1 VIARMP
7 EARAWLI
14 TALMAAFVG
23 GLLSSPGSASAHA
36 LLVRV
41 DPQINAALPSS
52 PRIMN
57 LFFSE
62 PLQEDFSSIRV
73 LDSAGQRVDF
83 GDVAF
88 NPDDNT
94 NMTTRVQ
101 RLSAGVYTVVWNTL
115 SQIDG
120 HTWNGSYSF
129 TVLNQDGSSPGGAAF
144 RPNLSSPG
152 PGAAPD
158 AAVKWF
164 SFVGVIGLVSGP
176 LFVRLAAAPAAKS
189 VGDGAKSF
197 AGVAVRHGWDLATGA
212 VLVLFATTT
221 YDAISGALKLG
232 GLEFIDEFLFETRA
246 GLWLELRWTLLI
258 MAALILVAVQRRPQQ
273 RRSSAA
279 LGAMLVIGAGL
290 IASLSGISHG
300 AALDRGGIWGTLFD
314 ALHVGAAAV
323 WVGMLTL
330 MVWTFWSIRGQGD
343 RGERRRFQIETVR
356 RFSWIAAAT
365 VPILATAGGLSLLI
379 QVPAWRGFSETDWG
393 AAMLVKLAVLAM
405 LFAVAGANALLL
417 RPRIA
422 IQDSSDVHVELDA
435 GRLEQRFSRLMRL
448 EVALM
453 LVVLAATAS
462 MTQLSSP
469 RSTLPLS
476 QDQKDNTI
484 EELLLIDDLTTTLT
498 ISPNLV
504 GRNRYEVELRDAGGG
519 QPLDPV
525 REVRLHFRFQ
535 DPAVGPVIVPLEAV
549 DDSLTSFLLEG
560 AFFGLAGSWD
570 VDVEVR
576 REVGD
581 DAINGITTDVEQ
593 PFLAVLPFGQA
604 APGALALPITQ
615 FDWNGVGALWAA
627 VLAGLL
633 IAYRATLR
641 GRVSKVAG
649 DAALAGGTLGM
660 AVAIV
665 LTTGVHVDPGR
676 TVSNPVERNETSVA
690 NGTDLFAQNCRQCHG
705 DAGLGD
711 GPLAGSLPTPPA
723 NFRIHVPFHADGV
736 LFTWITDGIRG
747 TGMPAWKSTL
757 SDRERW
763 DLVNFLRTNF
773 AEPLRSEETLRFE
786 ESVGFEEP

>member
-1 VIARMP
+1 MIERLARG
-7 EARAWLI
+7 RSWLVV
-14 TALMAAFVG
+14 ALLAAVVG
-23 GLLSSPGSASAHA
+23 GLLLSPGSASAHA
-36 LLVRV
+36 LLVRA
-41 DPQINAALPSS
+41 DPQINAALPGS
-52 PRIMN
+52 PQIMN

-62 PLQEDFSSIRV
+62 PLQEDFSNIRV
-73 LDSAGQRVDF
+73 LDSSGQRVDF
-83 GDVAF
+83 GEVAF

-94 NMTTRVQ
+94 NMTTSVR
-101 RLSAGVYTVVWNTL
+101 RLDPGVYTVVWNTL

-129 TVLNQDGSSPGGAAF
+129 TVLNEDGSSPGGAAF
-144 RPNLSSPG
+144 RPDLSSPG

-164 SFVGVIGLVSGP
+164 SFVGVIGLVGGL
-176 LFVRLAAAPAAKS
+176 LFVRLVAIPAARLAPA
-189 VGDGAKSF
+189 VPSF
-197 AGVAVRHGWDLATGA
+197 SAVAGRHAWNLATGA
-212 VLVLFATTT
+212 VLLLFATAT

-232 GLEFIDEFLFETRA
+232 GLEFIDEFLFDTRA

-258 MAALILVAVQRRPQQ
+258 LASVVLMVVQRRPDQQ
-273 RRSSAA
+273 RSPAA
-279 LGAMLVIGAGL
+279 MGAMLVIGAGL
-290 IASLSGISHG
+290 VASSSGISHG

-323 WVGMLTL
+323 WVGMLAL
-330 MVWTFWSIRGQGD
+330 MVWTFWSIRGDGGE
-343 RGERRRFQIETVR
+343 GERRRFQIETVR
-356 RFSWIAAAT
+356 RFSWVAAAT
-365 VPILATAGGLSLLI
+365 VPILATAGLLSLLV
-379 QVPAWRGFSETDWG
+379 QVPAWRGFSDTDWG
-393 AAMLVKLAVLAM
+393 AAMLVKLAVLAV
-405 LFAVAGANALLL
+405 LFLVAGANAILL

-422 IQDSSDVHVELDA
+422 AKASAAAETDAAESDD

-448 EVALM
+448 EIGLM
-453 LVVLAATAS
+453 LIVLAATAS

-476 QDQKDNTI
+476 QNQKDNTI
-484 EELLLIDDLTTTLT
+484 EEVVLIDDLVATLT

-504 GRNRYEVELRDAGGG
+504 GQNRYKIELRDAGGG
-519 QPLDPV
+519 SPVDPV
-525 REVRLHFRFQ
+525 REVRLHFRFE
-535 DPAVGPVIVPLEAV
+535 DPAVGPVIVPLEAL
-549 DDSLTSFLLEG
+549 DDSNTQFLLEG
-560 AFFGLAGSWD
+560 AFFGLAGQWD

-576 REVGD
+576 RETRD
-581 DAINGITTDVEQ
+581 DAIRGVTTDVEQ

-633 IAYRATLR
+633 IAYRSTLR
-641 GRVSKVAG
+641 DRVSKVAG
-649 DAALAGGTLGM
+649 DVALAGGTLGM

-676 TVSNPVERNETSVA
+676 MLSNPVERSEASVVS
-690 NGTDLFAQNCRQCHG
+690 GSDLFYQNCRQCHG
-705 DAGLGD
+705 DGGLGD

-723 NFRIHVPFHADGV
+723 NFRVHVPFHADGV

-757 SDRERW
+757 SEQERW
-763 DLVNFLRTNF
+763 DLVNFLRNSF
-773 AEPLRSEETLRFE
+773 DEPLR
-786 ESVGFEEP
+786 ES